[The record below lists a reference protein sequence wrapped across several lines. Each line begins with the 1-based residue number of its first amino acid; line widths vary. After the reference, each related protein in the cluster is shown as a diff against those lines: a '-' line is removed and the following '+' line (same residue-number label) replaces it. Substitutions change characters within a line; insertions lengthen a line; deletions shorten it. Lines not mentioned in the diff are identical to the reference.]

1 MTQLKRPLFAEL
13 SREDAIRLLAQNHVG
28 RLAFSFHDRV
38 DIEPI
43 SYVYRDEWLYA
54 RTSPGTKLDTTQHH
68 PWVAL
73 EVDEVRGPLD
83 WQSVVVRGKVYF
95 LEPELGPRDRQDYE
109 TAVEILQS
117 IDPDALTKSDATPH
131 RRHVFRIHVDEITGR
146 QARSS

>member
-1 MTQLKRPLFAEL
+1 MTQLKRPTFAEL
-13 SREDAIRLLAQNHVG
+13 SRDDAIALLSRNHIG

-43 SYVYRDEWLYA
+43 SYVYRDAWLYL

-73 EVDEVRGPLD
+73 EVDEVLGPLD
-83 WQSVVVRGKVYF
+83 WRSVVVRGKIYF
-95 LEPELGPRDRQDYE
+95 LEAELGPRDRQDYDA
-109 TAVEILQS
+109 AVEALQS

-146 QARSS
+146 QARSG